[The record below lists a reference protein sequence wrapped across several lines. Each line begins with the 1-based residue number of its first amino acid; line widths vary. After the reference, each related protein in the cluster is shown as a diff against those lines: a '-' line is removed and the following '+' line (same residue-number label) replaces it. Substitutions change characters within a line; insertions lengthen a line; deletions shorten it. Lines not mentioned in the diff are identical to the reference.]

1 MMTKRFRYVLSV
13 GLVLLLIGCAGFVV
27 RRSHASATT
36 TDLTVSQKAAASLPH
51 RSPNIPH
58 PLLAA
63 GLLPPTNKWYSSLAF
78 SAQHQPVYAYP
89 LTYAPT
95 DTGFSI
101 SNPPVVSSP
110 GAIFGSHVPDVSVNL
125 GTSRHI
131 VQAYDDLSVTIG
143 QQDAGGATIATTR
156 ITQGSPFAFTELRQA
171 GPFAVSVLGTVT
183 ARSAQTYLLNVGER
197 HYGLYTTAPASVHGQ
212 TLDIDGKSGG
222 TLTVFTVP
230 DGADQQLYFDA
241 AARPITSTSVTYK
254 TTEMAITTTYAVSA
268 GGKKTLFAATPSMHV
283 DEQPAGGTFTTLLG
297 KQPVYSGTNFS
308 DKQDAPVMPSA
319 ELPLGKLTASE
330 RADLIQKLRSDTA
343 SLSFTQ
349 TDSYFG
355 GKELYRAANLLQIAE
370 SLHQTD
376 TAAIIKARLSARFDT
391 WLDPSGALHRDTLSF
406 YYDPSYHG
414 VVGLKSSYGS
424 DSFNDHH
431 FHYGY
436 FIYAAAVLSK
446 YDSGFSKKHGD
457 MINLLISDIASN
469 TSSSLFPKLRVFD
482 PYAGHSWASGTG
494 DFADGNNQESSSEAI
509 NAWYGM
515 YLWSQ
520 ATHNAP
526 LASESRWLYS
536 LESHAATHQ
545 WLAASSPVANGTAYT
560 HPTTGIV
567 WGGKIDYSTFFSPR
581 PQAILGIQLI
591 PMSPGQA
598 YLQNT
603 AIAANISSA
612 APAAKDLQGQ
622 FDDYLVMYQALQNP
636 ALAVSNA
643 AHIIGPDDLDN
654 GNSMTYLYAWLYS
667 H

>member
-1 MMTKRFRYVLSV
+1 LV
-13 GLVLLLIGCAGFVV
+13 GLAILLIVCASYFAW
-27 RRSHASATT
+27 RSHASTAAPTQ
-36 TDLTVSQKAAASLPH
+36 LTVSQKAADALPR

-78 SAQHQPVYAYP
+78 SAQHQPVYIYP

-101 SNPPVVSSP
+101 SNPPIVSSA

-125 GTSRHI
+125 GTARHI
-131 VQAYDDLSVTIG
+131 VQAYDDLSVTVG
-143 QQDAGGATIATTR
+143 QQDAAGATTATTR

-171 GPFAVSVLGTVT
+171 GSVTVSVLGTVT
-183 ARSAQTYLLNVGER
+183 ARSAQTYLLTVGER

-212 TLDIDGKSGG
+212 TLDIDGKKGG
-222 TLTVFTVP
+222 IVTVFTLP
-230 DGADQQLYFDA
+230 AGANQQLYFDA
-241 AARPITSTSVTYK
+241 ASHPITSTSVTYK
-254 TTEMAITTTYAVSA
+254 TTNSAITTDYVMSA
-268 GGKKTLFAATPSMHV
+268 GGKKTLFAATPTMHI
-283 DEQPAGGTFTTLLG
+283 DGQPTGGTFTTLLG
-297 KQPVYSGTNFS
+297 KQPVYSGTSFS
-308 DKQDAPVMPSA
+308 DRQDAPAMPPS
-319 ELPLGKLTASE
+319 ELPLGNLTASQ
-330 RADLIQKLRSDTA
+330 RTDLIQKLDSDTA

-370 SLHQTD
+370 SLHQTN
-376 TAAIIKARLSARFDT
+376 TAAVIKAKLSARFDT
-391 WLDPSGALHRDTLSF
+391 WLEPSGALHRDTLSF
-406 YYDPSYHG
+406 YYDPNYHG

-424 DSFNDHH
+424 DTFNDHH

-436 FIYAAAVLSK
+436 FMYAAAILSK
-446 YDSGFSKKHGD
+446 YDSSFSKKHGD

-469 TSSSLFPKLRVFD
+469 ASSSLFPKLRVFD
-482 PYAGHSWASGTG
+482 SYAGHSWASGTG
-494 DFADGNNQESSSEAI
+494 DFADGNNQESSSEAT

-520 ATHNAP
+520 VTHNAP

-536 LESHAATHQ
+536 HESRAATNQ
-545 WLAASSPVANGTAYT
+545 WLSVSSPIADGVPYS
-560 HPTTGIV
+560 HPTSGIV

-591 PMSPGQA
+591 PMSPGQT

-603 AIAANISSA
+603 AITSNITSA
-612 APAAKDLQGQ
+612 APAPKDLSGQ
-622 FDDYLVMYQALQNP
+622 FDDYLVMYQALHDP
-636 ALAVSNA
+636 AQALSNA
-643 AHIIGPDDLDN
+643 THISGPDDLDN
-654 GNSMTYLYAWLYS
+654 GNSLTYLYAWLYS